1 MEINLFDYFDEAGGG
16 ADAQSHW
23 ALRAPYRPSRRFDL
37 MLVPQVEGWRE
48 DRDSLAALEEIGG
61 RPWVAAIKGEG
72 DQVWLRL
79 DDEWVARRG
88 AALEQGEEAVAG
100 CGEVAAGRRFALNF
114 WDANSTKA
122 LHIGHLRNLAL
133 GNALGNA
140 LGETGGEVERRSI
153 ICDVGRSMGEAMAG
167 VVRSGKYPQGSAE
180 NGVKS
185 DHFVGYCY
193 ADYVKNGA
201 SLGLAADHPADS
213 LTREVDVRDDSADEL
228 LQRVLNGDQAA
239 LELWSQTRAW
249 VISGQRKTL
258 ARLGIHFDRVF
269 FESDFLPEVAELAEL
284 GLQEGTLEKRVDGTV
299 IYMTG
304 REELEEMPLVRS
316 DGVPT
321 QHMRALA
328 YWLADTGLDGTTSV
342 QVCGQEWFA
351 HVTCRRQL
359 MAELVHTDSGN
370 GFHPYH
376 DIFHGMVAREREKIA
391 SSKKD
396 ALLID
401 HLIEWIDEQIE
412 ADPAREA
419 IRRGSSLAR
428 QGRLAG
434 RARLLPPAHG
444 DQAGRLRAR
453 EAARRRAGRSAGT
466 WSGRARAAATAR
478 HRRTRPSSTPTTA
491 SPSSRRRPTGAC
503 WDASRRA
510 SRSRRWPATRR
521 TSPAGSSPRSG
532 RRTCSASST
541 RPSTGPPAASDWRR
555 RHEDPARRQ
564 PRLLHLQRLP
574 PARRGQRRGA
584 DRRRQRRRLLAGA
597 LALGLR
603 RDRPL
608 PRPRQPAALARL
620 LRLQRH
626 PPLQR
631 DPGAGHLP
639 RPPGARPD
647 ARRQGQQ
654 RAGGDARA
662 AQPHPPLAGRDSSP
676 ASRRTSRSSA
686 TTRWRSPTWGP
697 TATSPPGPTTAS

>member
-1 MEINLFDYFDEAGGG
+1 MDTNLFDYFDGAGGG
-16 ADAQSHW
+16 GDTQARW
-23 ALRAPYRPSRRFDL
+23 TLRAPYRPHQRFDL
-37 MLVPQVEGWRE
+37 MLVPRVEGWRE
-48 DRDSLAALEEIGG
+48 DRGSLAALEQIESL
-61 RPWVAAIKGEG
+61 PWVAAVERGER
-72 DQVWLRL
+72 QTWLRL
-79 DDEWVARRG
+79 DDGWVAKRG
-88 AALEQGEEAVAG
+88 AELEQGEEAVAG

-140 LGETGGEVERRSI
+140 LAETGGEIERRSI
-153 ICDVGRSMGEAMAG
+153 ICDIGRSMGEAMAG
-167 VVRSGKYPQGSAE
+167 VVRSGKYPGGSGGG

-213 LTREVDVRDDSADEL
+213 LTREVDVQDDSADEL

-269 FESDFLPEVAELAEL
+269 FESDFLPEVGELAEL

-359 MAELVHTDSGN
+359 MAELVHTGEGN

-401 HLIEWIDEQIE
+401 HLVEWIDEQLE
-412 ADPAREA
+412 SDPERDAV
-419 IRRGSSLAR
+419 RRGHPSPDRLAAQIALGYFLLHTATKRVDFEPERLLADDRALGWDLAR
-428 QGRLAG
+428 A
-434 RARLLPPAHG
+434 
-444 DQAGRLRAR
+444 
-453 EAARRRAGRSAGT
+453 
-466 WSGRARAAATAR
+466 
-478 HRRTRPSSTPTTA
+478 
-491 SPSSRRRPTGAC
+491 
-503 WDASRRA
+503 
-510 SRSRRWPATRR
+510 RSRRGNG
-521 TSPAGSSPRSG
+521 AGSVAEP
-532 RRTCSASST
+532 
-541 RPSTGPPAASDWRR
+541 
-555 RHEDPARRQ
+555 ELDPEYRFAVVQ
-564 PRLLHLQRLP
+564 AETYGRLLGRVAESLEVAPLARYASHL
-574 PARRGQRRGA
+574 ARWQLEEERAPHVRRVVESTLDRAARG
-584 DRRRQRRRLLAGA
+584 
-597 LALGLR
+597 LGLE
-603 RDRPL
+603 
-608 PRPRQPAALARL
+608 AI
-620 LRLQRH
+620 
-626 PPLQR
+626 
-631 DPGAGHLP
+631 G
-639 RPPGARPD
+639 
-647 ARRQGQQ
+647 
-654 RAGGDARA
+654 
-662 AQPHPPLAGRDSSP
+662 
-676 ASRRTSRSSA
+676 
-686 TTRWRSPTWGP
+686 
-697 TATSPPGPTTAS
+697 

>member
-1 MEINLFDYFDEAGGG
+1 MDINLFDYFDEAGGG
-16 ADAQSHW
+16 DSAQPHW
-23 ALRAPYRPSRRFDL
+23 ALRAPYRPHERFDL
-37 MLVPQVEGWRE
+37 MLVPQVEDWRGNH
-48 DRDSLAALEEIGG
+48 DSLAALEEIGG
-61 RPWVAAIKGEG
+61 RPWVTAIKGEG
-72 DQVWLRL
+72 EQMWLRL
-79 DDEWVARRG
+79 DDEWVAQRG

-100 CGEVAAGRRFALNF
+100 CGDVAAGRRFALNF

-140 LGETGGEVERRSI
+140 LGEAGGEVERRSI

-167 VVRSGKYPQGSAE
+167 VVRSGKYPQGSGE
-180 NGVKS
+180 GGVKS

-201 SLGLAADHPADS
+201 NGAALGLAQDHPADS
-213 LTREVDVRDDSADEL
+213 LTREVDVQDDSADEL
-228 LQRVLNGDQAA
+228 LQRVLNGDQTA

-269 FESDFLPEVAELAEL
+269 FESDFLPEVVELTEL

-401 HLIEWIDEQIE
+401 HLVEWIDEQLE
-412 ADPAREA
+412 ADPARDA
-419 IRRGSSLAR
+419 VRRGHPSPDRVASQVALGYFLLHTATKRVDFEPEKLLADDKALGWDLAR
-428 QGRLAG
+428 ARSRDGNGAAAAEEPELDPNYRFAVVQAETYGRLLG
-434 RARLLPPAHG
+434 RVADSLEVAPLARYASHLARWQLAEERPPHV
-444 DQAGRLRAR
+444 
-453 EAARRRAGRSAGT
+453 RRIVE
-466 WSGRARAAATAR
+466 
-478 HRRTRPSSTPTTA
+478 STLD
-491 SPSSRRRPTGAC
+491 R
-503 WDASRRA
+503 
-510 SRSRRWPATRR
+510 ATR
-521 TSPAGSSPRSG
+521 G
-532 RRTCSASST
+532 
-541 RPSTGPPAASDWRR
+541 
-555 RHEDPARRQ
+555 
-564 PRLLHLQRLP
+564 
-574 PARRGQRRGA
+574 
-584 DRRRQRRRLLAGA
+584 
-597 LALGLR
+597 LGLEA
-603 RDRPL
+603 
-608 PRPRQPAALARL
+608 PA
-620 LRLQRH
+620 
-626 PPLQR
+626 
-631 DPGAGHLP
+631 
-639 RPPGARPD
+639 
-647 ARRQGQQ
+647 
-654 RAGGDARA
+654 
-662 AQPHPPLAGRDSSP
+662 
-676 ASRRTSRSSA
+676 
-686 TTRWRSPTWGP
+686 
-697 TATSPPGPTTAS
+697 

>member
-1 MEINLFDYFDEAGGG
+1 MDINLFDYFDEAGGG
-16 ADAQSHW
+16 DGTQSHW
-23 ALRAPYRPSRRFDL
+23 TLRAPYRPHQRFDL
-37 MLVPQVEGWRE
+37 MLVPRSPDWRE
-48 DRDSLAALEEIGG
+48 DRGARDDLERIDGLDWVEAVQSDGG
-61 RPWVAAIKGEG
+61 
-72 DQVWLRL
+72 QVWLRL
-79 DDEWVARRG
+79 DDGWVDRRG
-88 AALEQGEEAVAG
+88 SALEQGEEGVAG

-140 LGETGGEVERRSI
+140 LGEAGGEIERRSI

-213 LTREVDVRDDSADEL
+213 LTREVDVLDDSADEL
-228 LQRVLNGDQAA
+228 LQRVLNGDQTA

-258 ARLGIHFDRVF
+258 SRLGIHFDRVF
-269 FESDFLPEVAELAEL
+269 FESDFLPEVAELTEL

-401 HLIEWIDEQIE
+401 HLVEWIDEQIE
-412 ADPAREA
+412 SDAARDA
-419 IRRGSSLAR
+419 VRRGHPSPDKVASQVALGYFLLHTATKRVDFEPEKLLADDRALGWDLVRARSRVGDGASPADAPELDPDYRFAVVGAETYGRLLGRVTETLDVAPLAR
-428 QGRLAG
+428 YASHLARWRLAEE
-434 RARLLPPAHG
+434 RAPHVQRVVNSTL
-444 DQAGRLRAR
+444 DR
-453 EAARRRAGRSAGT
+453 AARG
-466 WSGRARAAATAR
+466 
-478 HRRTRPSSTPTTA
+478 
-491 SPSSRRRPTGAC
+491 
-503 WDASRRA
+503 
-510 SRSRRWPATRR
+510 
-521 TSPAGSSPRSG
+521 
-532 RRTCSASST
+532 
-541 RPSTGPPAASDWRR
+541 
-555 RHEDPARRQ
+555 
-564 PRLLHLQRLP
+564 
-574 PARRGQRRGA
+574 
-584 DRRRQRRRLLAGA
+584 
-597 LALGLR
+597 LGLEA
-603 RDRPL
+603 
-608 PRPRQPAALARL
+608 PA
-620 LRLQRH
+620 
-626 PPLQR
+626 
-631 DPGAGHLP
+631 
-639 RPPGARPD
+639 
-647 ARRQGQQ
+647 
-654 RAGGDARA
+654 
-662 AQPHPPLAGRDSSP
+662 
-676 ASRRTSRSSA
+676 
-686 TTRWRSPTWGP
+686 
-697 TATSPPGPTTAS
+697 